1 MSKIDQSVL
10 SISSTFPLI
19 GGGELRQIAPIGLIL
34 QTISLNGSVSK
45 LFLKG
50 VRFLHGTP
58 CKTPLQLAKWLSEQH
73 MAFRH
78 CHWRKSQWFR
88 YWFWWYRHPLD
99 PASLTGELACVM
111 GRGGAG
117 VQVGVQVA
125 GRIGADVQR
134 CRQFSP
140 TEFAKQPPHVVL
152 LFLFN
157 AYMV

>member
-1 MSKIDQSVL
+1 
-10 SISSTFPLI
+10 
-19 GGGELRQIAPIGLIL
+19 
-34 QTISLNGSVSK
+34 
-45 LFLKG
+45 
-50 VRFLHGTP
+50 
-58 CKTPLQLAKWLSEQH
+58 
-73 MAFRH
+73 
-78 CHWRKSQWFR
+78 
-88 YWFWWYRHPLD
+88 
-99 PASLTGELACVM
+99 M